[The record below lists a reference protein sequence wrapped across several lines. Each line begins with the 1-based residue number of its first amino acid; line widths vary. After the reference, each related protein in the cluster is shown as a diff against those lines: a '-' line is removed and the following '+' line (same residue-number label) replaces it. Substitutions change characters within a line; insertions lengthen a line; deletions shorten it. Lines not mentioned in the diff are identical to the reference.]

1 MRSPTSI
8 VIRDLIVPGAHDNL
22 LEVLSQFPRKT
33 GNMMVLS
40 MSEACIEMW
49 PPTIAD
55 YQTPESPQSQAIKI
69 TVSPDKYPKLH
80 ALYESLPHGMKGA
93 IFVNLL
99 NRHQLLK
106 ESQPEKVNQALLQML
121 KSTSAALA
129 VSHSDASV
137 EETIGTAVAVASASK
152 VGADTTTLDAETADH
167 RPAFPGAV
175 AAMIEDKIE
184 EGFFDPEQ
192 DDPFATL
199 PLMDFT

>member
-40 MSEACIEMW
+40 MSEVCLEMW

-55 YQTPESPQSQAIKI
+55 YQTPESPESQAIKI
-69 TVSPDKYPKLH
+69 TLSPVKYPKLH
-80 ALYESLPHGMKGA
+80 ALYESLPRGMKGA

-121 KSTSAALA
+121 KSTSAAQA
-129 VSHSDASV
+129 VSLSEASV
-137 EETIGTAVAVASASK
+137 EETIGAAMASGSK
-152 VGADTTTLDAETADH
+152 VGEDTSLDAETADH
-167 RPAFPGAV
+167 SPAVPGEA
-175 AAMIEDKIE
+175 AAMLEDKIE

>member
-22 LEVLSQFPRKT
+22 LEVLSEFPRKT

-55 YQTPESPQSQAIKI
+55 YQTPESPESQAIKI
-69 TVSPDKYPKLH
+69 TVSPVKYPKLH
-80 ALYESLPHGMKGA
+80 ALYESLPYGMKGA

-121 KSTSAALA
+121 KSKRSVFAAA
-129 VSHSDASV
+129 HSDAVAEAASRPPLV
-137 EETIGTAVAVASASK
+137 SGTEH
-152 VGADTTTLDAETADH
+152 VGGPSLDEARADI
-167 RPAFPGAV
+167 PQVVNG
-175 AAMIEDKIE
+175 KIE
-184 EGFFDPEQ
+184 ASQDDNIEERFFESEEV
-192 DDPFATL
+192 DPFASL
-199 PLMDFT
+199 PPMDFT

>member
-129 VSHSDASV
+129 VSHSEASV
-137 EETIGTAVAVASASK
+137 EETIGTAGAVASASK
-152 VGADTTTLDAETADH
+152 VGAETTLDAETADH
-167 RPAFPGAV
+167 SRAFSGAA

-199 PLMDFT
+199 PLMDFS